1 MSYQHYNMK
10 LTTLS
15 PIFIGDGKKLIKKEY
30 IYDGENKK
38 IIIPDLFKMM
48 DYFEMYRMNGEYEIY
63 MSTKKNEI
71 NLGEWIKNK
80 RGNLKMVSNFTKYVI
95 DFKNADPRDAKGKF
109 DLNEISTFIKDPY
122 GLPYVPGSSIK
133 GMIRTALLCYE
144 IVNNDKLSNLLSQIY
159 EKSKDYDSKPNFY
172 KKNMS
177 FSTSNLEKEVF
188 STILKEKPKLP
199 DALRSNMRGL
209 IIGDSRPLKT
219 TDLTLSKKIDYTI
232 GKNENLLPIY
242 RESIK
247 PEVDIYFDI
256 SIDSLV
262 DNTAF
267 PYSMSNIFEAVNL
280 FNQTSNKYFYSIFDR
295 ENKGENIVY
304 LGGGT
309 GFLSKTM
316 IYPAFADSQVDLKDL
331 YKDLDIGKDE
341 VQAKYRD
348 EKISKAVEVTHRI
361 FKRTL
366 NEKVYYEH
374 NHDIDLLDEVSPHTC
389 KCTRYNGKLYN
400 MGICKLDYA

>member
-38 IIIPDLFKMM
+38 IIIPDLMKMVKQ
-48 DYFEMYRMNGEYEIY
+48 FENYNINSEYEIY
-63 MSTKKNEI
+63 ISNNNDKNG
-71 NLGEWIKNK
+71 LGEWIKNK

-95 DFKNADPRDAKGKF
+95 DFKNADPRDSKGKF
-109 DLNEISTFIKDPY
+109 DLNEIATFIKDPY

-144 IVNNDKLSNLLSQIY
+144 IANNDKLSNLLNQIY
-159 EKSKDYDSKPNFY
+159 ERSKGNSDSRPYN
-172 KKNMS
+172 
-177 FSTSNLEKEVF
+177 
-188 STILKEKPKLP
+188 LKEATVDLENEIFKSMRK
-199 DALRSNMRGL
+199 SIMRGL

-219 TDLTLSKKIDYTI
+219 SDLTLSKKIDYTI
-232 GKNENLLPIY
+232 AKNEDLLPIY

-267 PYSMSNIFEAVNL
+267 PYSMANIFEAVNL
-280 FNQTSNKYFYSIFDR
+280 FNQISNKFFYSIFDR

-316 IYPAFADSQVDLKDL
+316 IYPAFAKSQVYLKDL
-331 YKDLDIGKDE
+331 YKDLDIDKDE
-341 VQAKYRD
+341 AEIRYRD

-366 NEKVYYEH
+366 GKIYEQH
-374 NHDIDLLDEVSPHTC
+374 NHEVDLLDKVSPHTC

-400 MGICKLDYA
+400 MGICKIDYA

>member
-1 MSYQHYNMK
+1 MRYQHYNMK

-48 DYFEMYRMNGEYEIY
+48 DYFEMYKLNSEYEIY
-63 MSTKKNEI
+63 MSSSKNEI
-71 NLGEWIKNK
+71 DLGQWIKSK

-95 DFKNADPRDAKGKF
+95 DFKNADTRDAKGKF
-109 DLNEISTFIKDPY
+109 DLNEIDTFIKDPY
-122 GLPYVPGSSIK
+122 GLPFVPGSSIK

-144 IVNNDKLSNLLSQIY
+144 IVNSNRLSNLINKIY
-159 EKSKDYDSKPNFY
+159 EKSKDFDSKPNIY
-172 KKNMS
+172 KKNMGLAMS
-177 FSTSNLEKEVF
+177 DMEKEVF
-188 STILKEKPKLP
+188 STILKERPRLP

-219 TDLTLSKKIDYTI
+219 TDLTLSKKIDFTV

-242 RESIK
+242 RETIK

-256 SIDSLV
+256 SIDTLI
-262 DNTAF
+262 DNTPF
-267 PYSMSNIFEAVNL
+267 PYSIDNIFEAINL
-280 FNQTSNKYFYSIFDR
+280 FNQTSNDYFYSIFDR

-309 GFLSKTM
+309 GFLSKTI
-316 IYPAFADSQVDLKDL
+316 IYPAFAKSQTYLKDL
-331 YKDLDIGKDE
+331 YKDLDIDE
-341 VQAKYRD
+341 RRKRYT
-348 EKISKAVEVTHRI
+348 KI
-361 FKRTL
+361 KR
-366 NEKVYYEH
+366 
-374 NHDIDLLDEVSPHTC
+374 
-389 KCTRYNGKLYN
+389 
-400 MGICKLDYA
+400 

>member
-38 IIIPDLFKMM
+38 IIIPDLMTM
-48 DYFEMYRMNGEYEIY
+48 VEQFENFNINCEYEIY
-63 MSTKKNEI
+63 MSN
-71 NLGEWIKNK
+71 NNDRNGLGEWIKNK

-159 EKSKDYDSKPNFY
+159 ERSKSNSNIKPYNL
-172 KKNMS
+172 KEA
-177 FSTSNLEKEVF
+177 TLDLEKAVF
-188 STILKEKPKLP
+188 KSMN
-199 DALRSNMRGL
+199 RSMMRGL

-219 TDLTLSKKIDYTI
+219 SDLTLSKKIDYTI
-232 GKNENLLPIY
+232 AKNENLLPIY

-256 SIDSLV
+256 SID
-262 DNTAF
+262 NTAF
-267 PYSMSNIFEAVNL
+267 PYSMANIFETVNL

-316 IYPAFADSQVDLKDL
+316 IYPAFAKSQTYLKDL

-341 VQAKYRD
+341 AQSKYRD

-366 NEKVYYEH
+366 NEKVYYKH

-389 KCTRYNGKLYN
+389 KCTRYNDKLYN
-400 MGICKLDYA
+400 MGICKLDYV

>member
-38 IIIPDLFKMM
+38 IIIPDLMKMVKQ
-48 DYFEMYRMNGEYEIY
+48 FENYNINSEYEIY
-63 MSTKKNEI
+63 ISNKNDK
-71 NLGEWIKNK
+71 NGLGEWIKNK
-80 RGNLKMVSNFTKYVI
+80 RGNLKMVFNFTKYVI

-109 DLNEISTFIKDPY
+109 DLNEIATFIKDPY

-144 IVNNDKLSNLLSQIY
+144 IANNDKLSNLLNQIY
-159 EKSKDYDSKPNFY
+159 EKSKGN
-172 KKNMS
+172 
-177 FSTSNLEKEVF
+177 SN
-188 STILKEKPKLP
+188 SRPHNLKEATVDLENEIFKSMNK
-199 DALRSNMRGL
+199 SIMRGL

-219 TDLTLSKKIDYTI
+219 SDLTLSKKIDYTI

-267 PYSMSNIFEAVNL
+267 PYSMANIFEAVNL
-280 FNQTSNKYFYSIFDR
+280 FNQISNKYFYSIFDR
-295 ENKGENIVY
+295 ENNGENIVY

-316 IYPAFADSQVDLKDL
+316 IYPAFAKSQVYLKDL

-341 VQAKYRD
+341 AEIRYRD

-366 NEKVYYEH
+366 GKIYEQH
-374 NHDIDLLDEVSPHTC
+374 NHEVDLLDKVSPHTC

-400 MGICKLDYA
+400 MGICKIDYA

>member
-1 MSYQHYNMK
+1 MK

-48 DYFEMYRMNGEYEIY
+48 DYFEMYKLNSEYEIY
-63 MSTKKNEI
+63 MSSSKNEI
-71 NLGEWIKNK
+71 DLGQWIKSK

-109 DLNEISTFIKDPY
+109 DLNEIDTFIKDPY
-122 GLPYVPGSSIK
+122 GLPFVPGSSIK

-144 IVNNDKLSNLLSQIY
+144 IVNSNRLSNLINKIY
-159 EKSKDYDSKPNFY
+159 EKSKDFDSKPNIY
-172 KKNMS
+172 KKNMGLAMS
-177 FSTSNLEKEVF
+177 DMEKEVF
-188 STILKEKPKLP
+188 STILKERPRLP

-219 TDLTLSKKIDYTI
+219 TDLTLSKKIDFTI

-242 RESIK
+242 RETIK
-247 PEVDIYFDI
+247 PGVDIYFDI
-256 SIDSLV
+256 SIDTLI
-262 DNTAF
+262 DNTPF
-267 PYSMSNIFEAVNL
+267 PYSIDNIFEAINL
-280 FNQTSNKYFYSIFDR
+280 FNQTSNDYFYSIFDR
-295 ENKGENIVY
+295 ENKGENIAY

-309 GFLSKTM
+309 GFLSKTI
-316 IYPAFADSQVDLKDL
+316 IYPAFAKSQTYLKDL
-331 YKDLDIGKDE
+331 YKDLDIDENKAKTVCKD
-341 VQAKYRD
+341 K
-348 EKISKAVEVTHRI
+348 KISMAVEVTHRI

-366 NEKVYYEH
+366 GKIYEVH
-374 NHDIDLLDEVSPHTC
+374 NHDTDLLDEVSPHTC

-400 MGICKLDYA
+400 MGICKLDYT

>member
-38 IIIPDLFKMM
+38 IIIPDLMKMVKQ
-48 DYFEMYRMNGEYEIY
+48 FENYNINSEYEIY
-63 MSTKKNEI
+63 ISNNNDKNG
-71 NLGEWIKNK
+71 LGEWIKNK

-95 DFKNADPRDAKGKF
+95 DFKNADPRDSKGKF
-109 DLNEISTFIKDPY
+109 DLNEIATFIKDPY

-144 IVNNDKLSNLLSQIY
+144 IANNDKLSNLLNQIY
-159 EKSKDYDSKPNFY
+159 ERSKGN
-172 KKNMS
+172 
-177 FSTSNLEKEVF
+177 SN
-188 STILKEKPKLP
+188 SRPYNLKEATVDLENEIFKSMRK
-199 DALRSNMRGL
+199 SIMRGL

-219 TDLTLSKKIDYTI
+219 SDLTLSKKIDYTI
-232 GKNENLLPIY
+232 AKNEDLLPIY

-267 PYSMSNIFEAVNL
+267 PYSMANIFEAVNL
-280 FNQTSNKYFYSIFDR
+280 FNQISNKFFYSIFDR

-316 IYPAFADSQVDLKDL
+316 IYPAFAKSQVYLKDL
-331 YKDLDIGKDE
+331 YKDLDIDKDE
-341 VQAKYRD
+341 AEIRYRD

-366 NEKVYYEH
+366 GKIYEQH
-374 NHDIDLLDEVSPHTC
+374 NHEVDLLDKVSPHTC

-400 MGICKLDYA
+400 MGICKIDYA

>member
-144 IVNNDKLSNLLSQIY
+144 IANNDKLSNLLNQIY
-159 EKSKDYDSKPNFY
+159 ERSKGNNNSRPHN
-172 KKNMS
+172 
-177 FSTSNLEKEVF
+177 
-188 STILKEKPKLP
+188 LKEATVDLENEIFKSMNK
-199 DALRSNMRGL
+199 SIMRGL

-267 PYSMSNIFEAVNL
+267 PYSMANIFEAVNL

-316 IYPAFADSQVDLKDL
+316 IYPAFAKSQVYLKDL
-331 YKDLDIGKDE
+331 YKDLDIDKDE
-341 VQAKYRD
+341 AEIRYRD

-366 NEKVYYEH
+366 GKIYEQH
-374 NHDIDLLDEVSPHTC
+374 NHEVDLLDEVSPHTC

-400 MGICKLDYA
+400 MGICKIDYA

>member
-1 MSYQHYNMK
+1 MK

-144 IVNNDKLSNLLSQIY
+144 IANNDKLSNLLNQIY
-159 EKSKDYDSKPNFY
+159 ERSKGNNNSRPHN
-172 KKNMS
+172 
-177 FSTSNLEKEVF
+177 
-188 STILKEKPKLP
+188 LKEATVDLENEIFKSMNK
-199 DALRSNMRGL
+199 SIMRGL

-219 TDLTLSKKIDYTI
+219 SDLTLSKKIDYTI
-232 GKNENLLPIY
+232 AKNENLLPIY

-267 PYSMSNIFEAVNL
+267 PYSMANIFEAVNL
-280 FNQTSNKYFYSIFDR
+280 FNQISNKFFYSIFDR

-309 GFLSKTM
+309 GFLSKTI
-316 IYPAFADSQVDLKDL
+316 IYPAFAKSQVYLKDL

-341 VQAKYRD
+341 AEKRYRD

-366 NEKVYYEH
+366 GKIYEQH
-374 NHDIDLLDEVSPHTC
+374 NHEVDLLDEVSPHTC
-389 KCTRYNGKLYN
+389 KCTRYNGELYN
-400 MGICKLDYA
+400 MGICKIDYA

>member
-38 IIIPDLFKMM
+38 IVIPDLFKMM
-48 DYFEMYRMNGEYEIY
+48 DYFEIYRMNGEYETY
-63 MSTKKNEI
+63 MSDNNNKSG
-71 NLGEWIKNK
+71 LGELIKKK
-80 RGNLKMVSNFTKYVI
+80 RGNLKIVSNFTKYVI
-95 DFKNADPRDAKGKF
+95 DSKNVSIKNADGKF
-109 DLNEISTFIKDPY
+109 DLNEIATFIKDPH

-144 IVNNDKLSNLLSQIY
+144 IIKNDKLSNLLSKIY
-159 EKSKDYDSKPNFY
+159 EKSKDYKSKQRDY
-172 KKNMS
+172 KKSMAFEIS
-177 FSTSNLEKEVF
+177 ELEKAVF
-188 STILKEKPKLP
+188 KSMN
-199 DALRSNMRGL
+199 RSMMRGL

-219 TDLTLSKKIDYTI
+219 TDLTLSKKIDYTLVRKESLI
-232 GKNENLLPIY
+232 PIY
-242 RESIK
+242 REAVK
-247 PEVDIYFDI
+247 PDVDIYFDI
-256 SIDSLV
+256 SIDE
-262 DNTAF
+262 TIF
-267 PYSMSNIFEAVNL
+267 PYTMEYIFKAVNS
-280 FNQTSNKYFYSIFDR
+280 FNEISNKYFYSRFGRER

-316 IYPAFADSQVDLKDL
+316 IYPAFAKSQTYLKDL

-341 VQAKYRD
+341 AQAKYRD

-366 NEKVYYEH
+366 GKIYEVH
-374 NHDIDLLDEVSPHTC
+374 NHNIDLPKEISPHVC

-400 MGICKLDYA
+400 MGICRLDYAN

>member
-80 RGNLKMVSNFTKYVI
+80 RGNLKMVSNFTKYII

-109 DLNEISTFIKDPY
+109 DLNEIATFIKDPY

-144 IVNNDKLSNLLSQIY
+144 IANNDKLSNLLNQIY
-159 EKSKDYDSKPNFY
+159 ERSKGNNNSRPHN
-172 KKNMS
+172 
-177 FSTSNLEKEVF
+177 
-188 STILKEKPKLP
+188 LKEATVDLENEIFKSMNK
-199 DALRSNMRGL
+199 SIMRGL

-219 TDLTLSKKIDYTI
+219 SDLTLSKKIDYTI
-232 GKNENLLPIY
+232 AKNENLLPIY

-267 PYSMSNIFEAVNL
+267 PYSMANIFEAVNL
-280 FNQTSNKYFYSIFDR
+280 FNQISNKFFYSIFDR

-309 GFLSKTM
+309 GFLSKTI
-316 IYPAFADSQVDLKDL
+316 IYPAFAKSQVYLKDL

-341 VQAKYRD
+341 AEKRYRD

-366 NEKVYYEH
+366 GKIYEQH
-374 NHDIDLLDEVSPHTC
+374 NHEVDLLDEVSPHTC
-389 KCTRYNGKLYN
+389 KCTRYNGELYN
-400 MGICKLDYA
+400 MGICKIDYA

>member
-38 IIIPDLFKMM
+38 IIIPDLMKMVKQ
-48 DYFEMYRMNGEYEIY
+48 FENYNINSEYEIY
-63 MSTKKNEI
+63 ISNKNDK
-71 NLGEWIKNK
+71 NGLGEWIKNK

-109 DLNEISTFIKDPY
+109 DLNEIATFIKDPY

-144 IVNNDKLSNLLSQIY
+144 IANNDKLSNLLNQIY
-159 EKSKDYDSKPNFY
+159 ERSKGN
-172 KKNMS
+172 
-177 FSTSNLEKEVF
+177 SN
-188 STILKEKPKLP
+188 SRPHNLKEATVDLENEIFKSMNK
-199 DALRSNMRGL
+199 SIMRGL

-219 TDLTLSKKIDYTI
+219 SDLTLSKKIDYTI
-232 GKNENLLPIY
+232 AKNENLLPIY

-267 PYSMSNIFEAVNL
+267 PYSMANIFEAVNL
-280 FNQTSNKYFYSIFDR
+280 FNQISNKFFYSIFDR

-316 IYPAFADSQVDLKDL
+316 IYPAFAKSQVYLKDL
-331 YKDLDIGKDE
+331 YKDLDIDKDE
-341 VQAKYRD
+341 AEIRYRD

-366 NEKVYYEH
+366 GKIYEQH
-374 NHDIDLLDEVSPHTC
+374 NHEVDLLDEVSPHTC

-400 MGICKLDYA
+400 MGICKIDYA

>member
-38 IIIPDLFKMM
+38 ILIPDLFKMM

-95 DFKNADPRDAKGKF
+95 DFKNADPRDSKGKF
-109 DLNEISTFIKDPY
+109 DLNEIATFIKDPY

-144 IVNNDKLSNLLSQIY
+144 IANNDKLSNLLNQIY
-159 EKSKDYDSKPNFY
+159 EKSKDYECKPNFY

-177 FSTSNLEKEVF
+177 FSASNLEKEVF
-188 STILKEKPKLP
+188 STLLKEKPKLP

-219 TDLTLSKKIDYTI
+219 SDLTLSKKIDYTI
-232 GKNENLLPIY
+232 AKNENLLPIY

-267 PYSMSNIFEAVNL
+267 PYS
-280 FNQTSNKYFYSIFDR
+280 
-295 ENKGENIVY
+295 
-304 LGGGT
+304 
-309 GFLSKTM
+309 
-316 IYPAFADSQVDLKDL
+316 
-331 YKDLDIGKDE
+331 
-341 VQAKYRD
+341 
-348 EKISKAVEVTHRI
+348 
-361 FKRTL
+361 
-366 NEKVYYEH
+366 
-374 NHDIDLLDEVSPHTC
+374 
-389 KCTRYNGKLYN
+389 
-400 MGICKLDYA
+400 

>member
-38 IIIPDLFKMM
+38 IIIPDLMKMVKQ
-48 DYFEMYRMNGEYEIY
+48 FENYNINSEYEIY
-63 MSTKKNEI
+63 ISNNNDKNV
-71 NLGEWIKNK
+71 LGEWIKNK

-95 DFKNADPRDAKGKF
+95 DFKNADPRDSKGKF
-109 DLNEISTFIKDPY
+109 DLNEIATFIKDPY

-144 IVNNDKLSNLLSQIY
+144 IANNDKLSNLLNQIY
-159 EKSKDYDSKPNFY
+159 ERSKGN
-172 KKNMS
+172 
-177 FSTSNLEKEVF
+177 SN
-188 STILKEKPKLP
+188 SRPYNLKEATVDLENEIFKSMRK
-199 DALRSNMRGL
+199 SIMRGL

-219 TDLTLSKKIDYTI
+219 SDLTLSKKIDYTI
-232 GKNENLLPIY
+232 AKNENLLPIY

-267 PYSMSNIFEAVNL
+267 PYSMANIFEAVNL
-280 FNQTSNKYFYSIFDR
+280 FNQISNKFFYSIFDR

-316 IYPAFADSQVDLKDL
+316 IYPAFAKSQVYLKDL

-341 VQAKYRD
+341 DEIRYRD

-366 NEKVYYEH
+366 SEKVYFKH
-374 NHDIDLLDEVSPHTC
+374 NHDIDLLDKVSPHTC

-400 MGICKLDYA
+400 MGICKIDYA

>member
-1 MSYQHYNMK
+1 MK

-38 IIIPDLFKMM
+38 IIIPDLMKMVKQ
-48 DYFEMYRMNGEYEIY
+48 FENYNINSEYEIY
-63 MSTKKNEI
+63 ISNKNDK
-71 NLGEWIKNK
+71 NGLGEWIKNK
-80 RGNLKMVSNFTKYVI
+80 RGNLKMVFNFTKYVI

-109 DLNEISTFIKDPY
+109 DLNEIATFIKDPY

-144 IVNNDKLSNLLSQIY
+144 IANNDKLSNLLNQIY
-159 EKSKDYDSKPNFY
+159 EKSKGN
-172 KKNMS
+172 
-177 FSTSNLEKEVF
+177 SN
-188 STILKEKPKLP
+188 SRPHNLKEATVDLENEIFKSMNK
-199 DALRSNMRGL
+199 SIMRGL

-219 TDLTLSKKIDYTI
+219 SDLTLSKKIDYTI

-267 PYSMSNIFEAVNL
+267 PYSMANIFEAVNL

-316 IYPAFADSQVDLKDL
+316 IYPAFAKFQTYLKNL
-331 YKDLDIGKDE
+331 YKDLDISKDKAE
-341 VQAKYRD
+341 IRYRD

>member
-144 IVNNDKLSNLLSQIY
+144 IANNDKLSNLLNQIY
-159 EKSKDYDSKPNFY
+159 ERSKGNNNSRPHN
-172 KKNMS
+172 
-177 FSTSNLEKEVF
+177 
-188 STILKEKPKLP
+188 LKEATVDLENEIFKSMNK
-199 DALRSNMRGL
+199 SIMRGL

-219 TDLTLSKKIDYTI
+219 SDLTLSKKIDYTI
-232 GKNENLLPIY
+232 AKNENLLPIY

-267 PYSMSNIFEAVNL
+267 PYSMANIFEAVNL
-280 FNQTSNKYFYSIFDR
+280 FNQISNKFFYSIFDR

-309 GFLSKTM
+309 GFLSKTI
-316 IYPAFADSQVDLKDL
+316 IYPAFAKSQVYLKDL

-341 VQAKYRD
+341 AEKRYRD

-366 NEKVYYEH
+366 GKIYEQH
-374 NHDIDLLDEVSPHTC
+374 NHEVDLLDEVSPHTC
-389 KCTRYNGKLYN
+389 KCTRYNGELYN
-400 MGICKLDYA
+400 MGICKIDYA